1 MTAIPC
7 SSLFRRGASGSAIVI
22 VLAFIVMI
30 TFVVMAFFI
39 RVTMNQQV
47 VRTNAGGKQAA
58 LLASSAADLIVGDL
72 KNEMA
77 LSSNA
82 SVTGNFT
89 WLIPTGPSS
98 MMPTRTIPSSLA
110 ADSNFN
116 NLVKQSGSPSVGQ
129 LIPRGT
135 VPTTSPSQ
143 DGRLVT
149 GLRWSAPSLTGNATG
164 TVPFTDAQVP
174 NWILLT
180 RAGVPAMQ
188 SSWVPTFSKASSSN
202 SNYVIG
208 RFAFN
213 VYDEGGLLDVNVA
226 GFPQSVISTAGLK
239 GSQGLVD
246 LGLIPGVTDAETF
259 VKTWRNFATGQTS
272 ADYLAYL
279 GVGNGTVGVGGSN
292 ATASGVVFN
301 SGPKSGFLKSGN
313 STASN
318 DSRVLSRQDLIGLA
332 NSGSFG
338 ITPTALPFL
347 TSFSRGLN
355 APTFT
360 PNPSRPKV
368 IDPQMATIN
377 KDDEFNPGLLSSPCM
392 VTQVFTRPDGSQ
404 SVIGTPLL
412 KHRFPLSRLAL
423 LTPMATAPSPQTDP
437 SPITNPIGY
446 YFGLS
451 RASASDPWVY
461 YHNKSSITDRIL
473 KMSEIQAEGREPDFF
488 ELLQAGISIG
498 SLGKGWRYYDQN
510 CYYQILQ
517 IGANLINQ
525 ASTDSWPRRISFNNG
540 AVEITGV
547 TNLPYISRI
556 ITKFDRDKPT
566 APANPGNKYGPPD
579 AGAGPNV
586 GPVGLWFQAEV
597 WNPHQNAATPPP
609 GGGPTQFRYYAKGSL
624 YIKGEYLSIIDT
636 TTTPYWKYQRK
647 SENSPRF
654 TFPSPSNSS
663 GIQFGLPANGFT
675 TPTLLTPSNIT
686 FAEDGDSTTEIL
698 KDGVTG
704 TRFVGLYTTS
714 LTSHPNFIQEDYYK
728 VPSKM
733 DPLLKD
739 GYRGVTCW
747 TVESLPD
754 SYSFILQYKDQSGN
768 WITYNT
774 ISNVT
779 ATTPGSGQTY
789 YGGWPCNQLY
799 KIDLRSNRFGY
810 SLIISDPLT
819 IGAGQNQRPQY
830 DKLGWPGDNMAG
842 WGANSIKLDTTFEGR
857 PILSTYP
864 GFVGLRYY
872 FGFFVEN
879 DTTDRGSDL
888 AGTTIGAQYYSDPDG
903 VIRPGNGNRCYGSGV
918 DGEELQLSTTTSRQ
932 IILNRPFRSVAE
944 MGYAFRDSPWKSL
957 DFSSAQSA
965 DAALL
970 DLFCINEPSQ
980 SPVTAGVLNLNTRQ
994 KPVLKA
1000 IVSGVIKNSIGNSTL
1015 SGADADQIV
1024 SSITNG
1030 AASITTSRLNAA
1042 GTVSTSSQNIVGTSS
1057 SPMLNRSE
1065 LATKI
1070 SPLLTYSSS
1079 TDAAIK
1085 ANRESTIRA
1094 LVDTGDTRT
1103 WNLLIDVIAQAGR
1116 FPPSATQTNQF
1127 IVEGECRYWLHVAI
1141 DRYTGQVIDQSLEVF
1156 HE

>member
-1 MTAIPC
+1 MKAIPC
-7 SSLFRRGASGSAIVI
+7 SRRFPRSASGSALVI
-22 VLAFIVMI
+22 VLAFLVMI
-30 TFVVMAFFI
+30 TFAVMAFFI
-39 RVTMNQQV
+39 RATTNQAV

-89 WLIPTGPSS
+89 WLMPTSPSS
-98 MMPTRTIPSSLA
+98 MMPTRTIQSSMS
-110 ADSNFN
+110 ADSSFN
-116 NLVKQSGSPSVGQ
+116 NLVKQSGSPSAGK
-129 LIPRGT
+129 LIPAGA
-135 VPTTSPSQ
+135 VPTTSPSK
-143 DGRLVT
+143 DGSLVT
-149 GLRWSAPSLTGNATG
+149 GLRWSAPSLTGNANG
-164 TVPFTDAQVP
+164 TVAFTDSQVP
-174 NWILLT
+174 NWILFT
-180 RAGVPAMQ
+180 RSGVPAVQ
-188 SSWVPTFSKASSSN
+188 SSWDPSFSNSASSN
-202 SNYVIG
+202 SNFVIG

-226 GFPQSVISTAGLK
+226 GFPQSVVSTAGLK

-246 LGLIPGVTDAETF
+246 LGLIPGVADAETF
-259 VKTWRNFATGQTS
+259 VKTWRNLATGQSS

-279 GVGNGTVGVGGSN
+279 GVGNGTVGAGGSN

-313 STASN
+313 STTSSDN
-318 DSRVLSRQDLIGLA
+318 RILSRQDLIRLA

-338 ITPTALPFL
+338 ITTTALPFL

-360 PNPSRPKV
+360 PDPNRPKV
-368 IDPQMATIN
+368 IDPQMASKD
-377 KDDEFNPGLLSSPCM
+377 KDDEFNPGMLSADCM
-392 VTQVFTRPDGSQ
+392 VTEVFTRPDGSE

-423 LTPMATAPSPQTDP
+423 LTPTATAPSPQTDP
-437 SPITNPIGY
+437 SPVTNPIGY

-461 YHNKSSITDRIL
+461 NHGKTDRIL
-473 KMSEIQAEGREPDFF
+473 KMSEIQGEGREPDFF

-498 SLGKGWRYYDQN
+498 SLGKGWRSYDQN
-510 CYYQILQ
+510 YYYQILQ

-540 AVEITGV
+540 AVEIIGV
-547 TNLPYISRI
+547 TNLPYISRVI
-556 ITKFDRDKPT
+556 AKFDRDEPV
-566 APANPGNKYGPPD
+566 APANPGNKYGPPE

-609 GGGPTQFRYYAKGSL
+609 GGGPTQFRYYAKGSF
-624 YIKGEYLSIIDT
+624 YINAQYLSIVNT
-636 TTTPYWKYQRK
+636 TTTPYWKYQRNSEK
-647 SENSPRF
+647 SPLF
-654 TFPSPSNSS
+654 TFPEPSSSS
-663 GIQFGLPANGFT
+663 GIQFGLPADAFT
-675 TPTLLTPSNIT
+675 TPTLLTPANIT
-686 FAEDGDSTTEIL
+686 SAEEGDSTTQIL
-698 KDGVTG
+698 KDGVVG
-704 TRFVGLYTTS
+704 TKFVGLYTTS
-714 LTSHPNFIQEDYYK
+714 LISHPNFVKEDYYQ
-728 VPSKM
+728 VATKM

-739 GYRGVTCW
+739 GYVGVTCW
-747 TVESLPD
+747 NAVGNP
-754 SYSFILQYKDQSGN
+754 SYSFFLQYQDPSGN

-774 ISNVT
+774 INNVT
-779 ATTPGSGQTY
+779 KTPQGSAQTH
-789 YGGWPCNQLY
+789 YGGNPCNQLY

-810 SLIISDPLT
+810 SSIVADGSPVT
-819 IGAGQNQRPQY
+819 SIGTGNNQRPQY
-830 DKLGWPGDNMAG
+830 NSLGWPGTKQAN
-842 WGANSIKLDTTFEGR
+842 WGANSIALDTTLEGR
-857 PILSTYP
+857 PITTYP
-864 GFVGLRYY
+864 GFVGTRAYY
-872 FGFFVEN
+872 GFFVEN
-879 DTTDRGSDL
+879 DTTDRGLDL
-888 AGTTIGAQYYSDPDG
+888 SGNAIGAQYYSDPDG
-903 VIRPGNGNRCYGSGV
+903 VIRPGNGNRAYGSGV
-918 DGEELQLSTTTSRQ
+918 DGQELQLSPATSRP

-970 DLFCINEPSQ
+970 DFFCINEPSQ
-980 SPVTAGVLNLNTRQ
+980 SPVFAGVLNLNTRQ
-994 KPVLKA
+994 QPVLKA
-1000 IVSGVIKNSIGNSTL
+1000 VVSGVIKNSIGNSTL
-1015 SGADADQIV
+1015 SSADADQIV
-1024 SSITNG
+1024 SSITDG
-1030 AASITTSRLNAA
+1030 KATVTTSRLNAG
-1042 GTVSTSSQNIVGTSS
+1042 GTVSTSTQNIVGTSS

-1070 SPLLTYSSS
+1070 SPLLTYTS
-1079 TDAAIK
+1079 TADAAIK

-1094 LVDTGDTRT
+1094 LADVGDTRT

-1116 FPPSATQTNQF
+1116 FPSSATQMDQF
-1127 IVEGECRYWLHVAI
+1127 IVEGEVRYWLHVAI